1 MRYFDFITRYLSPH
15 FIAQIRLN
23 AFTRPSV
30 REFDSLPARRATGAT
45 GRLIVRD
52 AVAKGCGVVAL
63 VRSKVDAADFV
74 GAEHIEGDARDAVA
88 LTRAIFR
95 PAVSAFDAAQGL

>member
-1 MRYFDFITRYLSPH
+1 
-15 FIAQIRLN
+15 
-23 AFTRPSV
+23 
-30 REFDSLPARRATGAT
+30 
-45 GRLIVRD
+45 
-52 AVAKGCGVVAL
+52 VAKGRCVVAL
-63 VRSKVDAADFV
+63 VRSKVNAADFV